1 MFIETPC
8 LVKTTVMF
16 KKDERMKLPI
26 LIALGFVVAIAG
38 CANPVNQVTAD
49 NYQETCFVAE
59 RNGNLEV
66 AEEACG
72 RALANV
78 KWGNLG
84 ALEESQKR
92 YHLSK
97 IKRALGKFAE
107 AEVLLKQSLALEEG
121 LDPKSELRIGRR
133 SVELAVALA
142 GQGKWAEGVEHLTRA
157 YGARNE
163 YSASEK
169 SYTALVLRK
178 YAEEL
183 RKSNEQRAT
192 EFSAMAAQLSE

>member
-1 MFIETPC
+1 
-8 LVKTTVMF
+8 
-16 KKDERMKLPI
+16 MKLPLWLSI
-26 LIALGFVVAIAG
+26 SSVVLIAG

-49 NYQETCFVAE
+49 NYQETCFAAE
-59 RNGNLEV
+59 RNGNLKV
-66 AEEACG
+66 AEEACT

-97 IKRALGKFAE
+97 IKRGLGKFSE

-121 LDPKSELRIGRR
+121 LNPKSELRIGRR

-142 GQGKWAEGVEHLTRA
+142 GQGKWAEGVEPLSRA
-157 YGARNE
+157 FQARNE

-169 SYTALVLRK
+169 SYTALVLQK
-178 YAEEL
+178 YAEEF
-183 RKSNEQRAT
+183 RRISNEEQAI

>member
-1 MFIETPC
+1 
-8 LVKTTVMF
+8 MF
-16 KKDERMKLPI
+16 KKYERMKLPI
-26 LIALGFVVAIAG
+26 SAVLCLVFVIAG

-49 NYQETCFVAE
+49 NYQETCFAAE
-59 RNGNLEV
+59 RSGNLDV
-66 AEEACG
+66 AEEACS

-78 KWGNLG
+78 NWGNLG

-97 IKRALGKFAE
+97 IKRVLGKFAE
-107 AEVLLKQSLALEEG
+107 AEALLKQSLVLEEG
-121 LDPKSELRIGRR
+121 LNPKSELRIGRR

-142 GQGKWAEGVEHLTRA
+142 GQGKWAEGAEHLSRA

-169 SYTALVLRK
+169 SYMALVLQK

-183 RKSNEQRAT
+183 RKSNEQRAADL
-192 EFSAMAAQLSE
+192 SAMAAKLSE

>member
-1 MFIETPC
+1 
-8 LVKTTVMF
+8 
-16 KKDERMKLPI
+16 
-26 LIALGFVVAIAG
+26 
-38 CANPVNQVTAD
+38 
-49 NYQETCFVAE
+49 VAE

-66 AEEACG
+66 AEEACS

-97 IKRALGKFAE
+97 IKRALGKFSE
-107 AEVLLKQSLALEEG
+107 AEVLLKQSIVLEEG

-142 GQGKWAEGVEHLTRA
+142 GQGKWTEGIAHLSRA
-157 YGARNE
+157 YAARNE

-169 SYTALVLRK
+169 SYTVLVLRK

-183 RKSNEQRAT
+183 GNSNELRAT
-192 EFSAMAAQLSE
+192 EFSAMAEQLSE